1 MAISKKHRKAQ
12 SKRKQ
17 RQKGVQKRNESSIL
31 GMSDRSLAKQS
42 AGWPLLECLIP
53 VEWQNTEMVHQICVA
68 RRSPIGYVAAG
79 VYLVDLGCL
88 GVKNAYATVFSSEAE
103 YRRELVAVLKR
114 GQEMRTADLDLIAKI
129 IEEAITYAQTLGF
142 SPHKDI
148 RQANMVMGTEA
159 RPENCDI
166 EVPVGGSD
174 GKPFFF
180 AGPYDN
186 VERVMRT
193 LDRSVGHGHYHF
205 FAPIGA
211 PFLDDDEFDDDDDYE
226 DNEENNWDV

>member
-12 SKRKQ
+12 TKRKQ
-17 RQKGVQKRNESSIL
+17 RQKAVQKRNESSLL

-53 VEWQNTEMVHQICVA
+53 VEWQNTQMVHQICVA
-68 RRSPIGYVAAG
+68 RRSPIGYIAAG
-79 VYLVDLGCL
+79 IYLVDLGCL

-103 YRRELVAVLKR
+103 YRRELVARLES
-114 GQEMRTADLDLIAKI
+114 GQAMRTADLNLAAKI

-148 RQANMVMGTEA
+148 RQANWVMGTDV

-166 EVPVGGSD
+166 EVPVGGPD

-186 VERVMRT
+186 VDRIIRT
-193 LDRSVGHGHYHF
+193 LDRSVGQGNYQAVVRIGDPF
-205 FAPIGA
+205 F
-211 PFLDDDEFDDDDDYE
+211 DDDDDDYE
-226 DNEENNWDV
+226 DDEEDDWDV